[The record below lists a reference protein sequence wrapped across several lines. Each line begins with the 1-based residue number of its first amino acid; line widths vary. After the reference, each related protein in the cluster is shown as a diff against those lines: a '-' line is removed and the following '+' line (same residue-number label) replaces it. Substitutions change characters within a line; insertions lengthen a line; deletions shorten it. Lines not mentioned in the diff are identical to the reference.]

1 MSAFANRFVGQ
12 SSLPA
17 RLSEFDREYFFSLS
31 KADVAALNE
40 QFRDE
45 HRLAAALMVL
55 FMRAAGR
62 TLDGFTVIPRNLLRY
77 AAEAVGVSAPSIAS
91 LRAIYRRRQTHAA
104 HQRWAKDYL
113 GLTDLT
119 PADEDALTVALG
131 LQAQEAA
138 HTDDLI
144 EAAKQWLF
152 AHQILIPSPY
162 RLLDWARA
170 AFADVEAQ
178 VVACVAKVVPAA
190 AAKQLLRAVYT
201 PRLQGDGSSIEWL
214 KTPPRRHSPT
224 TLATTMEKI
233 RYLKSLG
240 VHTWDLTAVVLAKQ
254 QAYARQIQARR
265 PVKSREIRL
274 PIQLVEV
281 VCFLR
286 VTLLELT
293 DSALQQAGRRSQQ
306 LLRAASERAQARRG
320 NEATEL
326 LAQAVQLKI
335 VLHDDTKGWQERVL
349 EAQRLLCGIDAAGG
363 TSATFASRVRMALA
377 QDPQRVHACLAALDD
392 LDFQGQATD
401 AGFVQWQAWR
411 GLRQR
416 NADERVA
423 PGALPDVGPAWQPLV
438 IKSDPKVAW
447 QAFEASTMMALRRS
461 VRRGS
466 VWVDHSMSF
475 HERDQML
482 IPPQQWALHRKAF
495 INQLGL
501 PETAAEF
508 IKPLIATLVA
518 GLWGV
523 VGAVRRGQVEIGTD
537 GMLHLSK
544 FAAVSNDREPRRTR
558 EAIYRS
564 IGAVQLPDVILEV
577 DAATNFSDTLLGHRA
592 RSNQELLA
600 LYGALLAHGTELDA
614 IEVALMIPELEPT
627 QILAAMRAI
636 ESGKRLRR
644 ANERIVQYQSS
655 IGLAALWGDG
665 DKASAD
671 MLALDASRQ
680 LWNARVDPRRRTY
693 AAGIYTHLRDRW
705 GIVYDQPIVLN
716 ERQAGVAIEGVEQ
729 FNRVEDR
736 IRLSLLCV
744 DTHGYTSVAMGVS
757 KLLGFDLCP
766 RLRDLVE
773 RKLFLPH
780 PFSIPEELESVID
793 RRVSLRAIERG
804 WDELLRLAASIRT
817 GRVSAA
823 LALQRLGSAA
833 RGDPVHRAADHLGR
847 LLRTIFLSDYMAVND
862 FRREIHMLLDR
873 GESVHLLQRAVYS
886 GKVAP
891 ERGRRADEMRTISG
905 SHTLLANIVIAWNTS
920 RMEAVVERLRKSGVR
935 IEDDWLRRMGP
946 AHFGHINFRGTMRF
960 GIERFAQSLID
971 GQAVTGR
978 QLRLV

>member
-31 KADVAALNE
+31 KADIAALNE

-113 GLTDLT
+113 ALTDLT
-119 PADEDALTVALG
+119 PADEDALTAALK

-152 AHQILIPSPY
+152 SRQVLIPSPY
-162 RLLDWARA
+162 RLLDWARV
-170 AFADVEAQ
+170 AFAEVEAQ
-178 VVACVAKVVPAA
+178 VVACVSKSVPPA
-190 AAKQLLRAVYT
+190 AAKQLLKAVYT
-201 PRLQGDGSSIEWL
+201 PRPQGEGLTIEWL
-214 KTPPRRHSPT
+214 KAPPRRHSPT

-240 VHTWDLTAVVLAKQ
+240 AHTWDLTDVVLAKQ
-254 QAYARQIQARR
+254 RAYARQIQARR
-265 PVKSREIRL
+265 PVKSREIRQ

-306 LLRAASERAQARRG
+306 LLRAAAERAQARRG

-326 LAQAVQLKI
+326 LAQAVRVKG
-335 VLHDDTKGWQERVL
+335 VLHDDSKSWQERVL
-349 EAQRLLCGIDAAGG
+349 EAQRLLSGVDAAAG
-363 TSATFASRVRMALA
+363 TSSTFAARVRVALT
-377 QDPQRVHACLAALDD
+377 QDPQRVHACLAVLDD
-392 LDFQGQATD
+392 LDFQGHATD

-416 NADERVA
+416 NADERAA
-423 PGALPDVGPAWQPLV
+423 PGALPDVGPAWQLLV
-438 IKSDPKVAW
+438 STSDPKAAW

-466 VWVDHSMSF
+466 VWVDHSLSF
-475 HERDQML
+475 RERDQML
-482 IPPQQWALHRKAF
+482 IPQQQWALHRKAF
-495 INQLGL
+495 IDQLGL

-523 VGAVRRGQVEIGTD
+523 VGAIRRGQVEIGRD

-544 FAAVSNDREPRRTR
+544 LAAMPNDREPRRTR

-592 RSNQELLA
+592 RSMQELLA

-614 IEVALMIPELEPT
+614 SEVALMIPELELT
-627 QILAAMRAI
+627 QILAAMRSI

-655 IGLAALWGDG
+655 IPMAALWGDG

-671 MLALDASRQ
+671 MMALDVSRQ

-744 DTHGYTSVAMGVS
+744 DSHGHTSVAMGVA

-766 RLRDLVE
+766 RLRNLAE

-780 PFSIPEELESVID
+780 PFSIPEELESVVD

-833 RGDPVHRAADHLGR
+833 RGDLVHRAADHLGR

-886 GKVAP
+886 GKVSP
-891 ERGRRADEMRTISG
+891 ERGRRADEMCTISG
-905 SHTLLANIVIAWNTS
+905 SLTLLANVVIAWNTS
-920 RMEAVVERLRKSGVR
+920 RMEAVVDRLRKSGVR

-960 GIERFAQSLID
+960 GIERYAHSLIN
-971 GQAVTGR
+971 GQDQPVR
-978 QLRLV
+978 QLRLI

>member
-1 MSAFANRFVGQ
+1 
-12 SSLPA
+12 
-17 RLSEFDREYFFSLS
+17 
-31 KADVAALNE
+31 
-40 QFRDE
+40 
-45 HRLAAALMVL
+45 
-55 FMRAAGR
+55 
-62 TLDGFTVIPRNLLRY
+62 
-77 AAEAVGVSAPSIAS
+77 
-91 LRAIYRRRQTHAA
+91 
-104 HQRWAKDYL
+104 
-113 GLTDLT
+113 
-119 PADEDALTVALG
+119 
-131 LQAQEAA
+131 
-138 HTDDLI
+138 
-144 EAAKQWLF
+144 
-152 AHQILIPSPY
+152 
-162 RLLDWARA
+162 
-170 AFADVEAQ
+170 
-178 VVACVAKVVPAA
+178 
-190 AAKQLLRAVYT
+190 
-201 PRLQGDGSSIEWL
+201 
-214 KTPPRRHSPT
+214 
-224 TLATTMEKI
+224 
-233 RYLKSLG
+233 
-240 VHTWDLTAVVLAKQ
+240 
-254 QAYARQIQARR
+254 
-265 PVKSREIRL
+265 
-274 PIQLVEV
+274 
-281 VCFLR
+281 
-286 VTLLELT
+286 
-293 DSALQQAGRRSQQ
+293 
-306 LLRAASERAQARRG
+306 
-320 NEATEL
+320 
-326 LAQAVQLKI
+326 
-335 VLHDDTKGWQERVL
+335 
-349 EAQRLLCGIDAAGG
+349 
-363 TSATFASRVRMALA
+363 
-377 QDPQRVHACLAALDD
+377 
-392 LDFQGQATD
+392 
-401 AGFVQWQAWR
+401 
-411 GLRQR
+411 
-416 NADERVA
+416 
-423 PGALPDVGPAWQPLV
+423 
-438 IKSDPKVAW
+438 
-447 QAFEASTMMALRRS
+447 MMALRRS

-466 VWVDHSMSF
+466 VWVDHSLSF
-475 HERDQML
+475 RERDQML

-495 INQLGL
+495 IDQLGL

-544 FAAVSNDREPRRTR
+544 LAAVFNDREPRRTR

-564 IGAVQLPDVILEV
+564 IGTVELPDVILEV

-592 RSNQELLA
+592 RSMQELLA

-614 IEVALMIPELEPT
+614 SEVALMIPDLEPT
-627 QILAAMRAI
+627 QILAAMRSI

-655 IGLAALWGDG
+655 MPMAALWGDG

-671 MLALDASRQ
+671 MMALDASRQ

-744 DTHGYTSVAMGVS
+744 DTHGWTNVGMGLA

-780 PFSIPEELESVID
+780 PFSIPEELEAVVD
-793 RRVSLRAIERG
+793 RRVSLRAVERG
-804 WDELLRLAASIRT
+804 WEDLLRLAASIRT

-905 SHTLLANIVIAWNTS
+905 SLTLLANSVIAWNTA
-920 RMEAVVERLRKSGVR
+920 RMEATVDRLRKSGVR

-960 GIERFAQSLID
+960 GIERFAPSLIEEHP
-971 GQAVTGR
+971 GSRR